1 MIQQINYQKNM
12 AKRNR
17 IQNRQKTGPKT
28 GFHRKKKVQRGKY
41 VINDEYAEKARK
53 AWFRARSIYKLLEM
67 QERFELIKP
76 DYSVMDIGCAPG
88 SFLQAIRNIVREKT
102 IIWVDLKEV
111 KPFSYPN
118 VHTIQCSIFDYEELS
133 KQVIDIIGDDQFD
146 VITSDIAPNTT
157 GRFDVDQY
165 ASVELNIEICKFS
178 DWFLK
183 DGWNMIL
190 KVFKWEDFNDLAQQ
204 VKKRFKNMTTYKPMA
219 CRDSSHEE
227 YIICWEKKPTGN
239 N

>member
-1 MIQQINYQKNM
+1 M

-17 IQNRQKTGPKT
+17 VNNRQAKPQKTW
-28 GFHRKKKVQRGKY
+28 FHRKKKVQQWRF
-41 VINDEYAEKARK
+41 VVNDEYAIKARK
-53 AWFRARSIYKLLEM
+53 AGYRARSVYKLLEI
-67 QERFELIKP
+67 QERFDLIKP
-76 DYSVMDIGCAPG
+76 DYSVMDIWCAPW

-118 VHTIQCSIFDYEELS
+118 VSTIQCSIFDYDELS
-133 KQVIDIIGDDQFD
+133 KQVIEIIGDDQFD

-165 ASVELNIEICKFS
+165 ASVELNIAICEFS
-178 DWFLK
+178 DRFLK
-183 DGWNMIL
+183 TWWNMIL
-190 KVFKWEDFNDLAQQ
+190 KVFKWEDFNDLVMQ
-204 VKKRFKNMTTYKPMA
+204 VKKRFEKMKTYKPMA

-227 YIICWEKKPTGN
+227 YIICLWKKEAK
-239 N
+239 

>member
-1 MIQQINYQKNM
+1 
-12 AKRNR
+12 
-17 IQNRQKTGPKT
+17 
-28 GFHRKKKVQRGKY
+28 
-41 VINDEYAEKARK
+41 
-53 AWFRARSIYKLLEM
+53 
-67 QERFELIKP
+67 
-76 DYSVMDIGCAPG
+76 MDIGCAPG
-88 SFLQAIRNIVREKT
+88 SFIQAIRNIVRERT

-118 VHTIQCSIFDYEELS
+118 VTTLVCDIFDYEKLNGMVNE
-133 KQVIDIIGDDQFD
+133 IIWESQFD
-146 VITSDIAPNTT
+146 LITSDIAPNTT

-183 DGWNMIL
+183 DWGNMIL

-204 VKKRFKNMTTYKPMA
+204 VKKRFKNMTTYKPLA

-227 YIICWEKKPTGN
+227 YIICWEKKPISGKK
-239 N
+239 